1 MISLSILRFVEGHI
15 YMPKVANLK
24 SLPVLYGS
32 IIYTYKIQEYVPG
45 LVAPMSSKRGIYR
58 VIFIDF
64 VSALFLQL
72 AMIYVTLFAFPGDEI
87 EVLNI
92 LTFFKPEASDSFD
105 WRLAI
110 GSVLVFLPIL
120 TLCSSFPV
128 AAIILRK
135 NIKAATLFTI
145 KGITKKDIKIPV
157 VIDRLLF
164 PLLAIVPPFIIS
176 YVSQDI
182 ELIGS
187 ITGAFPGI
195 FIQCVM
201 PAAFVLAARYKI
213 KKALGVYDNPYK
225 APLGNIVFVVVVL
238 GWSVISVVM
247 MSINL
252 ALNPT

>member
-1 MISLSILRFVEGHI
+1 
-15 YMPKVANLK
+15 MPKVAHFK

-32 IIYTYKIQEYVPG
+32 IIYTYKIQEYIPG
-45 LVAPMSSKRGIYR
+45 LVAPMSSKRGLYR
-58 VIFIDF
+58 IIFIDF
-64 VSALFLQL
+64 VGALFLQL
-72 AMIYVTLFAFPGDEI
+72 LMIYVTLFAFPGDQI

-105 WRLAI
+105 WRLAM
-110 GSVLVFLPIL
+110 GSVLVLLPIL
-120 TLCSSFPV
+120 TLCSAFPV
-128 AAIILRK
+128 TAIILRK

-145 KGITKKDIKIPV
+145 KGITKKDVKIPV
-157 VIDRLLF
+157 VVDRLLF
-164 PLLAIVPPFIIS
+164 PLLAIVPPLVIS
-176 YVSQDI
+176 YATQNI

-201 PAAFVLAARYKI
+201 PAAFVLAARYRI

-225 APLGNIVFVVVVL
+225 APLSNIVFIIVIL
-238 GWSVISVVM
+238 GWSLISVVM

-252 ALNPT
+252 ILN